1 MRLFVVLRSVFFLLL
16 LTASSVFVLHKH
28 LCINYVPHRLND
40 FVSGCEGL
48 ILAIST
54 VNGNSIDEVTSRTG
68 RSADNLEP
76 SSNVTLAEA
85 FSAAVNAKEA
95 NETLAEAFQAAMNA
109 EVANSF
115 ANALNATL
123 SEPSSPELTLPEN
136 FTMVEKWHHIN
147 TSGETI
153 TLNVKTCFE
162 FTISEIINSKVLKY
176 SNIVSPLRLTL
187 ILMVTSFLVAILD
200 LSLRMI
206 TSSLSLIQC
215 LVHSLIQVV
224 LWGAILLNMEMY
236 RRGWAESWR
245 SSGQTIEEIPMY
257 PSEWN
262 NFEVYAF
269 IILLLSISEV
279 VLFEH
284 LSKKIKLVASQ
295 GIYKCIQQDDGR

>member
-1 MRLFVVLRSVFFLLL
+1 
-16 LTASSVFVLHKH
+16 
-28 LCINYVPHRLND
+28 
-40 FVSGCEGL
+40 
-48 ILAIST
+48 
-54 VNGNSIDEVTSRTG
+54 
-68 RSADNLEP
+68 
-76 SSNVTLAEA
+76 
-85 FSAAVNAKEA
+85 
-95 NETLAEAFQAAMNA
+95 MNA
-109 EVANSF
+109 EVANAF

-162 FTISEIINSKVLKY
+162 VSIEFYSMVPPQPQYFQFTISEIINSKVLKY

-236 RRGWAESWR
+236 RRGWAEKLEIIWSNYR
-245 SSGQTIEEIPMY
+245 RDSNVSIRVEQFRGCTPSSSCFSRFQK
-257 PSEWN
+257 
-262 NFEVYAF
+262 A
-269 IILLLSISEV
+269 
-279 VLFEH
+279 VLFEN

-295 GIYKCIQQDDGR
+295 GIYKCIQQEDGR